1 MITSGMVNAQKMK
14 WFLVLLSLFC
24 LPSYAQDW
32 YKITKSEQGDV
43 YYIDL
48 KSIIRIGDIVSYWSK
63 GNYGEPTKYGDLSSL
78 GSYRVNC
85 TTKESIIGFIYFY
98 SETDNCGE
106 RTSMV
111 FPKNQSWRSVTPETI
126 NASLMRFVCK
136 R

>member
-1 MITSGMVNAQKMK
+1 MLESGWKIAKKMK
-14 WFLVLLSLFC
+14 WILVVLCLLS
-24 LPSYAQDW
+24 PSSFAQEW
-32 YKITKSEQGDV
+32 YKITISEQGDV

-48 KSIIRIGDIVSYWSK
+48 KSVIRIGDIVSYWSK

-85 TTKESIIGFIYFY
+85 TTKESIIGLIYFY
-98 SETDNCGE
+98 SETDNGGE
-106 RTSMV
+106 RTSV
-111 FPKNQSWRSVTPETI
+111 VLPKNQSWRPVTPETI